1 MSSRPRIA
9 FAGTPEFAVPALEA
23 LLSIGTNIVQ
33 VLTQPDRPAGRGRK
47 LTRSA
52 IKELSATRG
61 LSVHQPVTLRDDS
74 GLKSWSPRPD
84 LLVVVAYGLLLPEWL
99 LQWPQHG
106 AVNIHASLLPRW
118 RGAAPIQRAI
128 LEGDRQTGV
137 SIMKMALDLDSGPVY
152 DQRSVEM
159 NGSET
164 AGMLHDRLAQL
175 GAELLL
181 DTLPGILDDS
191 LRPSPQDE
199 HAVTYAAKISKDE
212 AALDW
217 QQDAVTL
224 ARRVRGFNPWPI
236 CVASLSDGRILK
248 VHEAEPVQESV
259 LSAPGSIIAVGKDGI
274 DVATS
279 DGILR
284 LLQVQPPAAR
294 VMPVSA
300 YLNAH
305 SLAGV
310 SFVR

>member
-1 MSSRPRIA
+1 MSSKPRIA

-23 LLSIGTNIVQ
+23 LLSTGASIAD

-47 LTRSA
+47 LAPSA
-52 IKELSATRG
+52 IKKLSEARG
-61 LSVHQPVTLRDDS
+61 LSVRQPATLRDDMD
-74 GLKSWSPRPD
+74 LKSRGPRPD
-84 LLVVVAYGLLLPEWL
+84 LLVVVAYGLKLPGWL
-99 LQWPQHG
+99 LAWPQHG
-106 AVNIHASLLPRW
+106 AINIHASLLPRW

-128 LEGDRQTGV
+128 LEGDRHTGI
-137 SIMKMALDLDSGPVY
+137 SIMQMQLEMDTGPIY
-152 DQRSVEM
+152 AQRSVEL
-159 NGSET
+159 NSHET

-181 DTLPGILDDS
+181 ETLPGILGGS

-199 HAVTYAAKISKDE
+199 HAATHAAKVSKDE

-217 QQDAVTL
+217 DQDAVSL
-224 ARRVRGFNPWPI
+224 ARRVRAFNPWPI
-236 CVASLSDGRILK
+236 CVAALSDGRVLR
-248 VHEAEPVQESV
+248 VHEAEPVRGSIGA
-259 LSAPGSIIAVGKDGI
+259 APGSIVAVGKDGI

-279 DGILR
+279 DGVLR
-284 LLQVQPPAAR
+284 LLQIQPPAAR
-294 VMPVSA
+294 VMPASA

>member
-1 MSSRPRIA
+1 MSSKPCIA

-23 LLSIGTNIVQ
+23 LLSSGTNVVH

-47 LTRSA
+47 LARSA

-61 LSVHQPVTLRDDS
+61 LSVHQPATLRDDP
-74 GLKSWSPRPD
+74 GLKNWGPRPD

-99 LQWPQHG
+99 LQWPQQG
-106 AVNIHASLLPRW
+106 AINIHASLLPRW

-128 LEGDRQTGV
+128 LSGDRHTGV
-137 SIMKMALDLDSGPVY
+137 SIMKMQVDLDTGPVY
-152 DQRSVEM
+152 AQRSVEI
-159 NGSET
+159 SSYET

-175 GAELLL
+175 GAEVLI
-181 DTLPGILDDS
+181 DTLPEILDGG

-217 QQDAVTL
+217 QQDASSL

-236 CVASLSDGRILK
+236 CVASLSDGRVLR
-248 VHEAEPVQESV
+248 VHEAESVQGSTRA
-259 LSAPGSIIAVGKDGI
+259 APGSIVAAGKDGI
-274 DVATS
+274 DVATR

-310 SFVR
+310 FFVC